1 METSSGGYLYPK
13 FSVVYSVSELAALYG
28 SVVAC
33 AYIAPIMGIMQT
45 AFSLV
50 HLGLFAIITGC
61 RAHDSIQVEALV
73 G

>member
-1 METSSGGYLYPK
+1 MSLSFSLSLARVQIMGTSVGGYLCPK
-13 FSVVYSVSELAALYG
+13 FSVVYSVSELAALDG

-50 HLGLFAIITGC
+50 
-61 RAHDSIQVEALV
+61 Q
-73 G
+73 